1 VLDAALGAID
11 APLARGGLLTRAA
24 GAAGAVDGRAGTW
37 LGRSAGVVAVEL
49 SCGGLLSRVVVP
61 ADDGVGGVRFGRSA
75 VDCEP
80 SGGLLRRAPEV
91 AAPLNGLCCDAPE
104 RAEGAVDVLCGIP
117 LLCEAGAVDVLC
129 GVSLARAEGATDVLC
144 GVALLDAAA
153 AVDGLGEA
161 SAVEVL
167 SDVSLTRALGATD
180 GLSGVSL
187 PLAADTAD
195 GT

>member
-1 VLDAALGAID
+1 M
-11 APLARGGLLTRAA
+11 
-24 GAAGAVDGRAGTW
+24 
-37 LGRSAGVVAVEL
+37 EF
-49 SCGGLLSRVVVP
+49 SCCGLLSRVVVP

-80 SGGLLRRAPEV
+80 SGGLLKRAPD
-91 AAPLNGLCCDAPE
+91 AAALVNGLCCDGPV
-104 RAEGAVDVLCGIP
+104 RAEGALEVFCGVS
-117 LLCEAGAVDVLC
+117 LLCEAGTVEVFC
-129 GVSLARAEGATDVLC
+129 GVSLARASGTTDVLD
-144 GVALLDAAA
+144 GVASLGAAA
-153 AVDGLGEA
+153 AVVGRCEA
-161 SAVEVL
+161 GVVEVL